1 MITTRRRRAI
11 LVAVISAALALPLA
25 APASASPGAARA
37 ATVPARTAPAAAPA
51 SVAPQDAKGAPLATA
66 RARSSMKLT
75 SYEKLAST
83 HKRTYVKV
91 RVTNGKRQLLSLQR
105 YSKGKWR
112 TVTKTRAPRAVGART
127 VKLRV
132 PAKAGAYK
140 YRVVMS
146 KSSANKRIVS
156 KKVRVF
162 QSDYAKHKRYIAQA
176 RAHMKRWCPST
187 PIFIDT
193 PNVRAG
199 EWAAGMAWTRWSF
212 KSSSKASW
220 KQTIELRSGLTGA
233 SLKHI
238 AIHECAHIVQARPI
252 VKSITTYEKT
262 TARAAKV
269 FRKGAAEP
277 QEQQADCMAY
287 AITRDK
293 SQMVYTKSCSGTR
306 LKNAKSMWKGYGTK
320 HQNPSLTWRWRR

>member
-1 MITTRRRRAI
+1 MITTRRRRAT
-11 LVAVISAALALPLA
+11 LVALVCAALALPLA
-25 APASASPGAARA
+25 APASAAP
-37 ATVPARTAPAAAPA
+37 TVPSRALVAPAKAAPA
-51 SVAPQDAKGAPLATA
+51 SLTTAASDVQAAPLATA

-91 RVTNGKRQLLSLQR
+91 RVTNGKGQRLSLQR

-112 TVTKTRAPRAVGART
+112 TVTKTRAPRAVGAKT
-127 VKLRV
+127 VKIRV
-132 PAKAGAYK
+132 PKKAGSFK

-162 QSDYAKHKRYIAQA
+162 QSDYAKHKRYIAKA
-176 RAHMKRWCPST
+176 RAHMKRWCPDT
-187 PIFIDT
+187 PIFVDT

-212 KSSSKASW
+212 TGSKASW

-252 VKSITTYEKT
+252 VKGITTYEKSE
-262 TARAAKV
+262 ARTDKI

-277 QEQQADCMAY
+277 HEQQADCMAY
-287 AITRDK
+287 AKTRDK
-293 SQMVYTKSCSGTR
+293 SQMVYTKSCSGKR
-306 LKNAKSMWKGYGTK
+306 LKNAKGMWKSYGTK
-320 HQNPSLTWRWRR
+320 YQKPNLTWAWRY